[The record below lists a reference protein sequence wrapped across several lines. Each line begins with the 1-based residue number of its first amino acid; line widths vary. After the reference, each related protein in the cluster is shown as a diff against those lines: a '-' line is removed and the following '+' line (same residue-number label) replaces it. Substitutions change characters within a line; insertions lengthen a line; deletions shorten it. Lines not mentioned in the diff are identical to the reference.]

1 MRLIELARRL
11 ECAADELARMRSE
24 LSAEGPLRSP
34 GHGPAQ
40 ELITMVNSAWSKRQ
54 TDLAS
59 MTSDVTELAHGVR
72 LAAERYAATDGSQEW
87 TR

>member
-11 ECAADELARMRSE
+11 EGAADELARMRSE

-34 GHGPAQ
+34 GPGNAD
-40 ELITMVNSAWSKRQ
+40 ELIALVNSAWSKRQ

-59 MTSDVTELAHGVR
+59 LTSDVTELANGVR